1 MARAYRF
8 ALLLSLYLVQGLP
21 YGVQVVALP
30 LYLRERG
37 ISRGS
42 VGLLGFLAL
51 PWMFKLL
58 WAPLVDRF
66 GSERFG
72 RRKSWI
78 IPLQVAF
85 AGAAMAGAA
94 ACERGALRPMLV
106 TVLLMNL
113 IAATQ
118 DIAVDGL
125 AVDVLGR
132 RELGAGNTAQVVG
145 YKIGMLIGGGLLVSL
160 NDTIGWPGIFTGIAV
175 LCLLAP
181 LVLLPFRESPRVAAE
196 RPQVLRELW
205 RAMRVPGTGWLLVFC
220 GTYKVG
226 ETMVDAMFKLFLQ
239 DRGYPSAQ
247 LGTWF
252 GTYGMAFSIAGSVAG
267 GALATRWDLLRSVG
281 LTAVTRAV
289 SVLGVVALSVSAL
302 SDARAL
308 AVLCAEHFFAGALT
322 TAMFAYMMSRVDRR
336 IGASHYTLL
345 ATVEVL
351 GKSPGGWSSGFI
363 VDHFGY
369 PALFGLA
376 AFLSVAYLAVFPP
389 MRASARAVTSPS

>member
-1 MARAYRF
+1 M
-8 ALLLSLYLVQGLP
+8 
-21 YGVQVVALP
+21 QVVALP

-37 ISRGS
+37 ISRS
-42 VGLLGFLAL
+42 SIGLLSFLAL
-51 PWMFKLL
+51 PWLFKLL

-78 IPLQVAF
+78 VPLQFAF

-106 TVLLMNL
+106 TVLVMNL

-132 RELGAGNTAQVVG
+132 RELGEGNTAQVVG
-145 YKIGMLIGGGLLVSL
+145 YKIGMLISGGLLVSL
-160 NDTIGWPGIFTGIAV
+160 NDVIGWPGIFVGIAV

-181 LVLLPFRESPRVAAE
+181 LVVLPFRESPPVEAE

-205 RAMRVPGTGWLLVFC
+205 RAVRAPGTGWLLVFC

-239 DRGYPSAQ
+239 DWGYPSAQ
-247 LGTWF
+247 LGAWF

-267 GALATRWDLLRSVG
+267 GALAMRWDLLRAVG
-281 LTAVTRAV
+281 LTAVARAV
-289 SVLGVVALSVSAL
+289 SLFGVVALSVTSP
-302 SDARAL
+302 SSGRAL

-363 VDHFGY
+363 VDHYGY
-369 PALFGLA
+369 PALFALA